1 MPFPVALAA
10 GAAISLAG
18 LIGGWISKYKQNK
31 NIKKGNTPVQYSDDD
46 IKVIQTLPE
55 PMQRIALNYADQFAK
70 NPEEFIGKF
79 PKLDTQSMADII
91 QQDLPTGEELGY
103 EPLQD
108 YTSQLMQDTEFG
120 PIADLARKQFS
131 EETVPELAERFAG
144 AGGLNSSALIGQ
156 LGKAGSDLNAKL
168 AAMKSQYGL
177 ERAGTLGSLAQGQ
190 QGLGLTRSR
199 DIASLGMGLRNQQ
212 FNQRHDLAQLGLA
225 QNQQELARRGQA
237 LGTLNNMYQNSQRS
251 VANLKNPGGGYND
264 MTQLGAGIIG
274 KALPAYLK
282 ASGGN

>member
-31 NIKKGNTPVQYSDDD
+31 NIKKGNTPVKYSDDD

-55 PMQRIALNYADQFAK
+55 PLQRIALNYADQFAK
-70 NPEEFIGKF
+70 NPDEFIGKF
-79 PKLDTQSMADII
+79 PSLDTQAMADII
-91 QQDLPTGEELGY
+91 QQDLPTGQELGFD
-103 EPLQD
+103 ELKD
-108 YTSQLMQDTEFG
+108 YTPQLMQDTEFG
-120 PIADLARKQFS
+120 PIADLARKQFR
-131 EETVPELAERFAG
+131 EETVPGLAEQFAG

-156 LGKAGSDLNAKL
+156 LGKAGSDLESKL

-190 QGLGLTRSR
+190 QALGLNRSR
-199 DIASLGMGLRNQQ
+199 DIATLGMGLRNQQ
-212 FNQRHDLAQLGLA
+212 FGQRHDLAQLGLA

-237 LGTLNNMYQNSQRS
+237 LGTLGDMYRNSQRS
-251 VANLKNPGGGYND
+251 VAQLKNDGGGYGD
-264 MTQLGAGIIG
+264 VTQIGAGIIR
-274 KALPAYLK
+274 KALPEYLK
-282 ASGGN
+282 VTGGM